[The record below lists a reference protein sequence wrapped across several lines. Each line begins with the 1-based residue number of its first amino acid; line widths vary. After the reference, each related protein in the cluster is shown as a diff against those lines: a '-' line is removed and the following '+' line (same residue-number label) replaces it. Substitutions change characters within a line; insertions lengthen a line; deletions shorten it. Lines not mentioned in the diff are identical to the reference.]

1 MIYIKKF
8 EKFSKDKLN
17 IEDHIQ
23 HARIPQEYK
32 EIALKLLKS
41 YSSVR
46 KSVIYELD
54 LHPDLKKKIKEKNLP
69 NGFSM
74 GIDKNGFFI
83 QTQRCR
89 SKSHPSPD
97 KITIKEIKFVDST
110 G

>member
-8 EKFSKDKLN
+8 EKFSNDKLS
-17 IEDHIQ
+17 IKDHIE
-23 HARIPQEYK
+23 HARIPDEYK
-32 EIALKLLKS
+32 DIALKLLKP
-41 YSSVR
+41 YTSVR
-46 KSVIYELD
+46 KSVIYELE
-54 LHPDLKKKIKEKNLP
+54 LHPDLKKKIKEKGLP
-69 NGFSM
+69 DGFSM

-83 QTQRCR
+83 QTHRCR